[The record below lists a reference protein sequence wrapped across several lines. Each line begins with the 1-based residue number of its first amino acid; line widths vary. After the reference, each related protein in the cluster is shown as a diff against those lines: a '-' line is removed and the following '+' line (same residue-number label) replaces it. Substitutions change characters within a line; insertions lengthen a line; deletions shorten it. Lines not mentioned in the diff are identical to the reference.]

1 MKATLICLVALISA
15 GMLFASVNHSYYL
28 SQPVIQESESG
39 VKITLDGAQS
49 WGDPGLPNLPW
60 FGVKLLLPA
69 GYEAGS
75 VLVKR
80 SQATTYKLGGIVSPV
95 QQQYPLSQKEIS
107 APTLPNPAVYEAD
120 TAYPKESHNALN
132 THFLSG
138 HPIAFTAISPFEY
151 FPTRNELVF
160 YSVIEV
166 EVSYQAS
173 ARAQDAVRLLKQ
185 DAFVQKRLQQSVDN
199 AVPQYYGTRNDGIE
213 YLMIVDGEKFDNWQP
228 LADYYDGI
236 GMNVFM
242 ESVSEITS
250 TTPGADTQD
259 KIRNYIISIYQSNP
273 LRFVLLGGDTDV
285 IPHRGFY
292 VNMGGGSQV
301 DDDIPADMYYS
312 CLDGNWNTDGDAY
325 WGEVMEADLVP
336 ELALGRICY
345 NSDLE
350 IANQIYKI
358 VTYQM
363 IPVEDNIR
371 SSLFIGEWLWDGP
384 TWGGDYMDE
393 MIGGANIHG
402 YSTVGVPTDWN
413 IATLY
418 DRTYGAEESW
428 GPAQVRPLLSQG
440 FNLVNHLGHSSTTY
454 NMRLSNNQATSS
466 TITNDGAG
474 QNFSIYFTQG
484 CYAGSFDNRNTSA
497 GSYTSDCIT
506 EKLTALPTAAAAMIS
521 HSRYGWGMQG
531 STNGASQYFHRQYI
545 DAIFGE
551 DIHEVGYTLVDSKID
566 NIPFITNQPVM
577 YWVTY
582 ETNLFGCPAMMI
594 WSDTPQQMAVNLPSQ
609 WLVGLN
615 QYVIQTDAPGARLQI
630 KAGGQSYHDSY
641 ADAGGVFT
649 VNLLESLSPGT
660 YQLYINAPNYYP
672 YQNTIYVTA
681 SQMPYIVCSDF
692 SYDDDD
698 GILHTNEVVNI
709 GFMVKNV
716 GLVDQVNPGTVTL
729 SSDSANIQIIDGTLS
744 FDALAAGD
752 SLSYD
757 NAFQIRIVGSFPDH
771 SQANLQFQSSFD
783 SYQTQSYSRITLAA
797 PLLSLDSYTV
807 SGPNSY
813 IMPGDTAQVSFS
825 IHNNGSGSA
834 FTPLMILFQNSP
846 EATTSVYD
854 VPIPPIIS
862 GETMNVPFAF
872 EVQISEAAEIGAM
885 LSVGYMLSAE
895 NGNVLE
901 GLFNIHIGVL
911 SYSFEPDMQNWTSAQ
926 LNNNFVDQWHRSSSR
941 NNTPGG
947 TYSMKFGGTGS
958 SQYAASAYGA
968 LISPEVMIAPNS
980 RLRFHHWMDAENHDT
995 SPSYA
1000 WDGGLVQ
1007 MSLNGGAWTQITPVG
1022 GYPYRI
1028 YNNPASPFVTNTQVY
1043 SGQFD
1048 WTEAV
1053 FELGE
1058 SSGTA
1063 RFRFVFGSDGYV
1075 GGEGWYIDDIMF
1087 ETEPV
1092 SNPDA
1097 LQVPTV
1103 LKLSPN
1109 YPNPFNPTTSIS
1121 FSMPVADH
1129 ARLEIFNLKGQ
1140 KVKVLVDDILPAGIS
1155 TLTWNGKDDN
1165 GRAVA
1170 SGVYFYR
1177 LSTLNQSLS
1186 RKMMLMK

>member
-1 MKATLICLVALISA
+1 MKAAFLCFVALISA
-15 GMLFASVNHSYYL
+15 SMLLASVNHSYNL
-28 SQPVIQESESG
+28 SQPTIQESESG
-39 VKITLDGAQS
+39 VSINLEGAQS
-49 WGDPGLPNLPW
+49 WGEPGMPDLPW
-60 FGVKLLLPA
+60 FGVKLLLPV
-69 GYEAGS
+69 GNEAS
-75 VLVKR
+75 SLLVKR
-80 SQATTYKLGGIVSPV
+80 SLPVTYRLDSIVSPL
-95 QQQYPLSQKEIS
+95 QQQYPLSQKEIA
-107 APTLPNPAVYEAD
+107 APTAPNPAIYQSE
-120 TAYPKESHNALN
+120 TAFPKESHNTLS

-138 HPIAFTAISPFEY
+138 HPIAFTAVSPFEY
-151 FPTRNELVF
+151 FPTRNELIF
-160 YSVIEV
+160 YQVIEV
-166 EVSYQAS
+166 EVSYQAT
-173 ARAQDAVRLLKQ
+173 ARAQDAASLLKQ

-199 AVPQYYGTRNDGIE
+199 PVPQYHGTRDEGIE
-213 YLMIVDGEKFDNWQP
+213 YLMIVDAEKFDNWQP

-242 ESVSEITS
+242 KSISDISS
-250 TTPGADTQD
+250 TTDGADTQE
-259 KIRNYIISIYQSNP
+259 KLRNYIISIYESNP

-292 VNMGGGSQV
+292 VNMGGGSES

-312 CLDGNWNTDGDAY
+312 CLDGNWNTDGDAL
-325 WGEVMEADLVP
+325 WGEPMEADLAP
-336 ELALGRICY
+336 ELAIGRICY

-363 IPVEDNIR
+363 IPVEDSIK
-371 SSLFIGEWLWDGP
+371 SSLFIGEWLWEGP

-393 MIGGANIHG
+393 MIGGADIHG
-402 YSTVGVPTDWN
+402 YSTVGVPTDWD
-413 IATLY
+413 ISTLY

-440 FNLVNHLGHSSTTY
+440 FNLVNHLGHSNTTY
-454 NMRLSNNQATSS
+454 NMRMSNSQATST
-466 TITNDGAG
+466 TITNDGAA

-484 CYAGSFDNRNTSA
+484 CYAGSFDNRNTNA
-497 GSYTSDCIT
+497 GSYTSDSIT

-582 ETNLFGCPAMMI
+582 ETNLFGCPAMMV
-594 WSDTPQQMAVNLPSQ
+594 WSDTPQQITVNLPSQ
-609 WLVGLN
+609 WLVGLT
-615 QYVIQTDAPGARLQI
+615 QYTVQTDAPGARLQI
-630 KAGGQSYHDSY
+630 KANGQSYHDSY

-660 YQLYINAPNYYP
+660 YQLYITAPNFYP

-681 SQMPYIVCSDF
+681 SQMPYVVCSDF
-692 SYDDDD
+692 TYNDDD
-698 GILHTNEVVNI
+698 GLLHTNELVNI
-709 GFMVKNV
+709 GFTVKNV
-716 GLVDQVNPGTVTL
+716 GLVDQANPGTVSL
-729 SSDSANIQIIDGTLS
+729 SSDSDNIQIIDGSLS
-744 FDALAAGD
+744 FNALAAGD
-752 SLSYD
+752 SLFYD
-757 NAFQIRIVGSFPDH
+757 DAFQIRIVGSFPDH
-771 SQANLQFQSSFD
+771 SQANLVFQSDFD
-783 SYQTQSYSRITLAA
+783 DYQTQSYSRITLAA

-834 FTPLMILFQNSP
+834 FSPLMILFQNSP

-854 VPIPPIIS
+854 VPIPPIS
-862 GETMNVPFAF
+862 FGETMNVPFAF
-872 EVQISEAAEIGAM
+872 EVQISDTAEIGSL

-895 NGNVLE
+895 NGNVVE
-901 GLFNIHIGVL
+901 GLFNIHIGML
-911 SYSFEPDMQNWTSAQ
+911 NYGFEPDMQNWTNAQ
-926 LNNNFVDQWHRSSSR
+926 LNNNFIDQWHRSDSR

-947 TYSMKFGGTGS
+947 EYSMKFGATGTG
-958 SQYAASAYGA
+958 QYAANAYGA
-968 LISPEVMIAPNS
+968 LISPEVMITPNS
-980 RLRFHHWMDAENHDT
+980 RLRFHHWMDAEDHDT
-995 SPSYA
+995 NPSSA
-1000 WDGGLVQ
+1000 WDGGMVQ
-1007 MSLNGGAWTQITPVG
+1007 MSLNGGSWTQITPVG
-1022 GYPYRI
+1022 GYPYQI
-1028 YNNPASPFVTNTQVY
+1028 YNNPASPFVAGTSVY
-1043 SGQFD
+1043 SGQFG

-1053 FELGE
+1053 FELGD
-1058 SSGTA
+1058 SSGAA

-1075 GGEGWYIDDIMF
+1075 GGEGWFIDDILF
-1087 ETEPV
+1087 ETDPV

-1097 LQVPTV
+1097 MQVPHILT
-1103 LKLSPN
+1103 LSPN
-1109 YPNPFNPTTSIS
+1109 FPNPFNPSTNIS
-1121 FSMPVADH
+1121 FALPMADH

-1140 KVKVLVDDILPAGIS
+1140 RVKLLLDARMPAGMS
-1155 TLTWNGKDDN
+1155 TVTWDGKDES
-1165 GRAVA
+1165 GRTVA

-1177 LSTLNQSLS
+1177 LHTNKQSLS